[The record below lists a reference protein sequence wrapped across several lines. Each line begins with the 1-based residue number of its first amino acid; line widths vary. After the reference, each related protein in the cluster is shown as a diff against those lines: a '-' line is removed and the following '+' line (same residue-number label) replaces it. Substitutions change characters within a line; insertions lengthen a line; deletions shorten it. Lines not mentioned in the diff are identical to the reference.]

1 MKRSKERQ
9 GSTLDVRFNEV
20 YSRTSPYG
28 HLSDTDTSP
37 IRTVSYVPT
46 KFSYISSKKTLYDT
60 DPLKYG
66 QRTQNLGPWEQILTN
81 LTSLLRTLHGP
92 GVDNLRYVPFPVGGY
107 TNIDTL
113 SVSDTNS
120 RTCQQKLTRH

>member
-1 MKRSKERQ
+1 MSVLMRCTVEP
-9 GSTLDVRFNEV
+9 L
-20 YSRTSPYG
+20 
-28 HLSDTDTSP
+28 HTDTSLIQTP
-37 IRTVSYVPT
+37 LQYGQSPMYQQNSHTFPL
-46 KFSYISSKKTLYDT
+46 KKTLYDT
-60 DPLKYG
+60 DPPKYG

>member
-1 MKRSKERQ
+1 MKRSKEKQ

-28 HLSDTDTSP
+28 HLSNTDTSP

-46 KFSYISSKKTLYDT
+46 KFSYISSKKPSMIRTLPNT
-60 DPLKYG
+60 DNGHKISV
-66 QRTQNLGPWEQILTN
+66 LGSKFLQN